1 MSKVVLVKT
10 ATFVKTDGG
19 VFSEFRIWSEIDFFF
34 SEIDFDKKSCS
45 TSPRWGSDGKG
56 ERKFCSKVSPIGNKE
71 ESNGQLGCRK
81 FQNWHLLPSNGGNCR
96 C

>member
-34 SEIDFDKKSCS
+34 REIDFEKRVAQH
-45 TSPRWGSDGKG
+45 PPDGDPM
-56 ERKFCSKVSPIGNKE
+56 EKE
-71 ESNGQLGCRK
+71 KESFAAKCLQKEIRRRAMVN
-81 FQNWHLLPSNGGNCR
+81 
-96 C
+96 

>member
-34 SEIDFDKKSCS
+34 REIDFEKRVAQH
-45 TSPRWGSDGKG
+45 PPDGDPM
-56 ERKFCSKVSPIGNKE
+56 EKFCSKVSPKRNKE

>member
-34 SEIDFDKKSCS
+34 SEIDFDKKH
-45 TSPRWGSDGKG
+45 PPDGDPM
-56 ERKFCSKVSPIGNKE
+56 EKE
-71 ESNGQLGCRK
+71 KESFAAKCLQKEIRRRAMVN
-81 FQNWHLLPSNGGNCR
+81 
-96 C
+96 

>member
-34 SEIDFDKKSCS
+34 REIDFFLSVRLISTKKLLNI
-45 TSPRWGSDGKG
+45 PQMGIRWKSFAAK
-56 ERKFCSKVSPIGNKE
+56 CLQKE
-71 ESNGQLGCRK
+71 IRRRAMVN
-81 FQNWHLLPSNGGNCR
+81 
-96 C
+96 